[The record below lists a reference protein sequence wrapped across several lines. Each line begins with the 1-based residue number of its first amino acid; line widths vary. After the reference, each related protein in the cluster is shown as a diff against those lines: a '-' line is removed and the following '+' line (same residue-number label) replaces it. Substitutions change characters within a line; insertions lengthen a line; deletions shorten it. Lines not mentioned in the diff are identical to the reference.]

1 MKRWVVAVL
10 VAVALLAG
18 GWTALAWLPLD
29 LPEPVAAVIQMPE
42 RLLTRWIPPRKGKVR
57 RLTPEEREA
66 FLALTSRLDRL
77 DARVVWSSNRDGNH
91 ELYLMD
97 LRSREVRR
105 LTRHPHVDFFSRFSP
120 DGTRLVFLR
129 SQRPWVSFREEGA
142 WDVYLLDLATEAERL
157 LARGGYHPSWTPDGS
172 AVIFARG
179 AQVLRLDLATGRES
193 VLLDGAATD
202 WMRGGGL
209 TTPEISPDGRQL
221 AVTVRSPLYDGVATV
236 DLTTGRATRITA
248 GQACQLTWSPV
259 QDLIWVDT
267 GGRGGTQ
274 IVRGAQP
281 GARAEVFMDLPGRHS
296 HEYFPKLSNDGRWL
310 VWGATDQGHE
320 HDRAPYEIFL
330 WEVGTPWETAVR
342 LTYHTGNDQWP
353 DIYVR

>member
-1 MKRWVVAVL
+1 VRRWTLLVLAVIVL
-10 VAVALLAG
+10 SAG
-18 GWTALAWLPLD
+18 GWTALATLPLD
-29 LPEPVAAVIQMPE
+29 LPEPVAAVVHLPE
-42 RLLTRWIPPRKGKVR
+42 RLMTRWIPPRKGKVR

-66 FLALTSRLDRL
+66 FRALTSRLDRL

-120 DGTRLVFLR
+120 DGSKIVFLR
-129 SQRPWVSFREEGA
+129 SQRPWVSFRDDRS
-142 WDVYLLDLATEAERL
+142 WDVHLLDLTTNEERL
-157 LARGGYHPSWTPDGS
+157 LARGGYHPTWTGDG
-172 AVIFARG
+172 RG
-179 AQVLRLDLATGRES
+179 VVFLRGQQVLRYDLETGREEL
-193 VLLDGAATD
+193 LLDASQELPGIGIGDVELSADGTRLALGVAPNVGIFDLET
-202 WMRGGGL
+202 RTLTRL
-209 TTPEISPDGRQL
+209 TT
-221 AVTVRSPLYDGVATV
+221 A
-236 DLTTGRATRITA
+236 
-248 GQACQLTWSPV
+248 QACQTTWAPNDTAV
-259 QDLIWVDT
+259 LWVDT
-267 GGRGGTQ
+267 GGRGGTR
-274 IVRGAQP
+274 IMRAAALGTP
-281 GARAEVFMDLPGRHS
+281 AEVFMDLPGRHS

-353 DIYVR
+353 DIYVNR